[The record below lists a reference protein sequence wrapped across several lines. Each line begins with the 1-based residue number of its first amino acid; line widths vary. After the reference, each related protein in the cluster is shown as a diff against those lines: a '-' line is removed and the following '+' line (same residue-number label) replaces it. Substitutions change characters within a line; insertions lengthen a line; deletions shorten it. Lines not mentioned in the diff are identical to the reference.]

1 MNGTTSSIDGII
13 KFLIE
18 GQWSKDVGNVVI
30 SLLKNMLCFINKI
43 KYALVVESFP

>member
-30 SLLKNMLCFINKI
+30 SLLKNMLWFHQ
-43 KYALVVESFP
+43 